1 MILPDK
7 LALQLVSMWVHRP
20 PECREAF
27 GYLISSFIKDNP
39 FIETKEDLEEVLM
52 ASKRMAGKIVV
63 KHSSDTYLNLS
74 HKTFTSALDNFINC
88 LN

>member
-7 LALQLVSMWVHRP
+7 LALQLVAMWVHRP
-20 PECREAF
+20 PDSRESF

-39 FIETKEDLEEVLM
+39 FIETKEELEEVLI
-52 ASKRMAGKIVV
+52 ASKRIAGKIAVQR
-63 KHSSDTYLNLS
+63 SSHIYLNLS
-74 HKTFTSALDNFINC
+74 HKTFSSALDNFLNC

>member
-20 PECREAF
+20 PECQESF

-39 FIETKEDLEEVLM
+39 FIETKEELEEVLIE
-52 ASKRMAGKIVV
+52 SKRIANKIAVQY
-63 KHSSDTYLNLS
+63 SSDRYLNLS
-74 HKTFTSALDNFINC
+74 HKTFSSALDNFINC